1 MSQFLEVIEW
11 FDRTGDTIVSRV
23 PPEGSG
29 EIKMGAQCIV
39 RENQAAV
46 FFRDGKA
53 LDSLGPGRHTLT
65 TLNLPVLTKLLSLP
79 FGFTSPFRAEVYFV
93 NLKLFNNLKWG
104 TMEPVLYRDKEFGP
118 IRLRA
123 FGSYTMRINDPLLF
137 VNTMVGTEGVYS
149 TDQVKDYLRS
159 AIVARLV
166 DLLGENLDTLLD
178 LAAMYDE
185 LSAAAKVRVSD
196 QFTKYGM
203 ELVDFFIQAITPP
216 EDVQKALDERTSAGV
231 FGGVRGDQMAQYM
244 KYKAMTALESAAENP
259 GGGAQGAMA
268 GMGMGAGLGVGMAIP
283 GMFQQGGGAGQNQ
296 NAAQTA
302 GAAHGVRCPDC
313 GTANP
318 ANAKFCSN
326 CGVALRQAGPKCPSC
341 GFDTPAGARFC
352 PNCGNK
358 MEVAPRCPECNAE
371 LSPEAKFCP
380 NCGNKIGS
388 SQESV
393 QESGP

>member
-11 FDRTGDTIVSRV
+11 FDQTGDTIVSRV
-23 PPEGSG
+23 PEEGSG

-53 LDSLGPGRHTLT
+53 LDALGPGRHTLT
-65 TLNLPVLTKLLSLP
+65 TLNLPIITKALSLP
-79 FGFTSPFRAEVYFV
+79 FGFTSPFRAEVYFI

-104 TMEPVLYRDKEFGP
+104 TMEPILYRDKEFGS

-123 FGSYTMRINDPLLF
+123 FGSYTMRINNPLVF

-159 AIVARLV
+159 AVVARLI
-166 DLLGENLDTLLD
+166 DLLGENLDTVLD

-185 LSAAAKVRVSD
+185 LSAAAKVRIGD

-216 EDVQKALDERTSAGV
+216 EEVQKTLDERTSAGV
-231 FGGVRGDQMAQYM
+231 FGGVQGDQMTQYM

-259 GGGAQGAMA
+259 GAGAQGAMA
-268 GMGMGAGLGVGMAIP
+268 GMGMGAGIGFGMAMP
-283 GMFQQGGGAGQNQ
+283 GMFQQGGGGQGNQ
-296 NAAQTA
+296 GAQGA
-302 GAAHGVRCPDC
+302 GAAQGVQCSEC
-313 GTANP
+313 GTENRP
-318 ANAKFCSN
+318 GAKFCYN
-326 CGVALRQAGPKCPSC
+326 CGAAIQQAGSKCPNC
-341 GFDTPAGARFC
+341 GSDTPAGAKFCPDCGNKMEAAPKCPNCEAELSPGAKFC

-358 MEVAPRCPECNAE
+358 ME
-371 LSPEAKFCP
+371 
-380 NCGNKIGS
+380 
-388 SQESV
+388 
-393 QESGP
+393 

>member
-29 EIKMGAQCIV
+29 EIKMGAQCVV

-53 LDSLGPGRHTLT
+53 LDALGPGRHTLT
-65 TLNLPVLTKLLSLP
+65 TLNLPILTKALSLP

-104 TMEPVLYRDKEFGP
+104 TMEPILYRDKEFGP

-123 FGSYTMRINDPLLF
+123 FGSYTMRIINPLVF

-159 AIVARLV
+159 AVVARLV
-166 DLLGENLDTLLD
+166 DLLGENLDTILD

-185 LSAAAKVRVSD
+185 LSAAAKVRIGD

-203 ELVDFFIQAITPP
+203 ELVDFFIQAVTPP
-216 EDVQKALDERTSAGV
+216 EEVQKTLDERTAAGV
-231 FGGVRGDQMAQYM
+231 FGGVGGDQMAQYM

-268 GMGMGAGLGVGMAIP
+268 GMGMGAGLGVGMALP
-283 GMFQQGGGAGQNQ
+283 GMFRQVGGGQESPQARG
-296 NAAQTA
+296 A
-302 GAAHGVRCPDC
+302 GAAQGVRCPGC
-313 GTANP
+313 GTANQP
-318 ANAKFCSN
+318 GAKFCYN
-326 CGVALRQAGPKCPSC
+326 CGAAIQQAGPKCPGC

-352 PNCGNK
+352 PNCGHK
-358 MEVAPRCPECNAE
+358 MEAAPKCPKCEAE
-371 LSPEAKFCP
+371 LSPGAKFCP
-380 NCGNKIGS
+380 NCGNKL
-388 SQESV
+388 E
-393 QESGP
+393 